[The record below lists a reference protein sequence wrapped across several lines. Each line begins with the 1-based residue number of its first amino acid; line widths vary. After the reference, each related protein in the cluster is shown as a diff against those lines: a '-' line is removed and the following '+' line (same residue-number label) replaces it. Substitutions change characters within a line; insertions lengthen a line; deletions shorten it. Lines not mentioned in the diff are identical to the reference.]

1 MKDLVFIEPVN
12 KKMEPYTTDEIIA
25 ECAGVKLPTV
35 QRLIREKK
43 ERLEAFGS
51 LRFEIRKIVKNGSGN
66 YLKTYHL
73 NEQQATL
80 IITFLRNT
88 EAVTQFKVE
97 LVRQFFDMRGELEM
111 RRHIRAEGKP
121 VRRALTDAVRDS
133 GENERMHGHAYKAY
147 TDMIYKAVAGKT
159 AKQLKKE
166 RSAPGMAAAD
176 LLTAQE
182 LAAYKRKETVVA
194 ALLDEGFRYNDIKG
208 ILWISPGQ
216 RSGNSRVVQ

>member
-1 MKDLVFIEPVN
+1 MKELVFIEPVN

-25 ECAGVKLPTV
+25 ECAGVKLPAV

-43 ERLEAFGS
+43 ERLEVFGS

-80 IITFLRNT
+80 LITFLRNT

-97 LVRQFFDMRGELEM
+97 LVRQFFDMRGELET

-159 AKQLKKE
+159 AKQLKK
-166 RSAPGMAAAD
+166 R
-176 LLTAQE
+176 AQC
-182 LAAYKRKETVVA
+182 A
-194 ALLDEGFRYNDIKG
+194 
-208 ILWISPGQ
+208 
-216 RSGNSRVVQ
+216 GNGGG

>member
-25 ECAGVKLPTV
+25 ECAEVGRKTI
-35 QRLIREKK
+35 QNLIRKHKK
-43 ERLEAFGS
+43 DLEIFS
-51 LRFEIRKIVKNGSGN
+51 LLRFENAAVKEDGGRGIKHRKV
-66 YLKTYHL
+66 YHL

-80 IITFLRNT
+80 LITFLKNT
-88 EAVTQFKVE
+88 EPVRAFKVE
-97 LVRQFFDMRGELEM
+97 LVRQFFDMRGELET

-194 ALLDEGFRYNDIKG
+194 ALLDEGFRYDDIKG

-216 RSGNSRVVQ
+216 REAG